1 MTTTKPTAATTR
13 PTWLR
18 LEATIA
24 WRMLLI
30 AAAALLVIWLGL
42 QITVI
47 AIAAFVAFTQAALL
61 WPVVGRLEHYLPRP
75 LATLLVVTVYAAGI
89 GALAWFTLVQMLEA
103 GPRIFDAI
111 VGSLTEGNDWFLE
124 RGWELPPEFVDNVQN
139 QLQGRLGDIAA
150 GLGGYARTTLAG
162 LGSTLTVVVVA
173 LFATIFALI
182 GGKTM
187 TQGIVAM
194 VPASR
199 QLPTFAAIRDAAT
212 TARWWMFAST
222 VTGAVD
228 GVFIG
233 VGLALLGV
241 PLAVPIGLLT
251 FILAFIPMIGATLAG
266 AVAVAVAL
274 FFNGVTTAIWA
285 LVIVLAV
292 QQIEGNVLSPLLMSR
307 AMEFPPLLTLLLSTG
322 GGVALGLPGLFL
334 AVPIA
339 GILTAAV
346 RGWRRELP
354 PELRAAR
361 GIGGHPSPPFD
372 ELAARAAP
380 RRPVDQDERP
390 GRRDDRDGPDQGPGG
405 ARVAVGAAP
414 TTDHHSDHPVDHD
427 THLGSDDDRARPVP
441 PEHDDHQGQGHR
453 ARHTLEQP
461 DRPQPEGT

>member
-1 MTTTKPTAATTR
+1 MTTTGPTGGASTR

-18 LEATIA
+18 MEATIA

-42 QITVI
+42 QVTVI
-47 AIAAFVAFTQAALL
+47 AIAAFIAFTQAALL
-61 WPVVGRLEHYLPRP
+61 WPVVGRLEQHLPRT
-75 LATLLVVTVYAAGI
+75 LATLIVVVIYAAAI

-111 VGSLTEGNDWFLE
+111 IGSLTEANDWFLE

-139 QLQGRLGDIAA
+139 QLQGQLGGIAA
-150 GLGGYARTTLAG
+150 GLGGYARTTLSA

-194 VPASR
+194 VPGSR
-199 QLPTFAAIRDAAT
+199 QLSIFAAIRDAAT

-228 GVFIG
+228 GIFIG
-233 VGLALLGV
+233 MGLYLLGV

-251 FILAFIPMIGATLAG
+251 FILGFIPMIGATLAG

-274 FFNGVTTAIWA
+274 FFNGVTTAVWA
-285 LVIVLAV
+285 LIIVLAV

-322 GGVALGLPGLFL
+322 GGIALGLPGLFL

-339 GILTAAV
+339 GILTAAA

-354 PELRAAR
+354 PEVRAAR
-361 GIGGHPSPPFD
+361 RIGEHPAPPFE
-372 ELAARAAP
+372 ELS
-380 RRPVDQDERP
+380 
-390 GRRDDRDGPDQGPGG
+390 
-405 ARVAVGAAP
+405 ARVAPRPRPTRAEKEPDGRQADGPEAAEQGP
-414 TTDHHSDHPVDHD
+414 PEQ
-427 THLGSDDDRARPVP
+427 GRPV
-441 PEHDDHQGQGHR
+441 QR
-453 ARHTLEQP
+453 THTQERP
-461 DRPQPEGT
+461 DQRTQTEETP

>member
-1 MTTTKPTAATTR
+1 MTTTGPAGVTPTR

-47 AIAAFVAFTQAALL
+47 AIAAFIAFTQAALL
-61 WPVVGRLEHYLPRP
+61 WPVVGRLEQYLPRA
-75 LATLLVVTVYAAGI
+75 LATLLVVAVYAAGI
-89 GALAWFTLVQMLEA
+89 GVLAWFILIQMLNA
-103 GPRIFDAI
+103 WPQLFDA
-111 VGSLTEGNDWFLE
+111 VAGSLTEANDWFLE
-124 RGWELPPEFVDNVQN
+124 RGWELPPEFVDNVQG
-139 QLQGRLGDIAA
+139 QLQGRLGDIAS
-150 GLGGYARTTLAG
+150 GLGGYARTTLAA
-162 LGSTLTVVVVA
+162 LGSTLTVVVVG
-173 LFATIFALI
+173 LFATIFALV
-182 GGKTM
+182 GGKAM
-187 TQGIVAM
+187 TRGIVGM

-228 GVFIG
+228 GIFIG
-233 VGLALLGV
+233 MGLYLLGV
-241 PLAVPIGLLT
+241 PLAVPLGLLT
-251 FILAFIPMIGATLAG
+251 FILGFIPMIGATLAG
-266 AVAVAVAL
+266 AIAVAVAL

-285 LVIVLAV
+285 LLIVLLV

-346 RGWRRELP
+346 RAWRRELP
-354 PELRAAR
+354 PDVRAAT
-361 GIGGHPSPPFD
+361 GIGSGPAPAFE

-380 RRPVDQDERP
+380 RSVDEDDQPDGRVQDAGPGQEPDHDAHPRRQDQHQHQDQDQHQDQHRDRP
-390 GRRDDRDGPDQGPGG
+390 
-405 ARVAVGAAP
+405 
-414 TTDHHSDHPVDHD
+414 
-427 THLGSDDDRARPVP
+427 
-441 PEHDDHQGQGHR
+441 
-453 ARHTLEQP
+453 ARHTLDPP
-461 DRPQPEGT
+461 DRPPTEGTP

>member
-1 MTTTKPTAATTR
+1 MTTTEPTGAAAAR

-42 QITVI
+42 QVTVI

-61 WPVVGRLEHYLPRP
+61 WPVVGRLERHLPRAP
-75 LATLLVVTVYAAGI
+75 ATLLVVAVYAAGI
-89 GALAWFTLVQMLEA
+89 AALAWFTLIQMLDA
-103 GPRIFDAI
+103 GPRIFDA
-111 VGSLTEGNDWFLE
+111 VAGSLTEANDWFLE
-124 RGWELPPEFVDNVQN
+124 RGWELPPEFVDNVQG
-139 QLQGRLGDIAA
+139 QLQSRLGDIAA

-187 TQGIVAM
+187 TQGIVGA
-194 VPASR
+194 VPGSR
-199 QLPTFAAIRDAAT
+199 QLPAFAAIRDAVT

-228 GVFIG
+228 GIFIG
-233 VGLALLGV
+233 MGLYLLGV

-251 FILAFIPMIGATLAG
+251 FILGFIPMIGATVAG

-274 FFNGVTTAIWA
+274 FFNGVTTAIWV
-285 LVIVLAV
+285 LLIVLAV

-307 AMEFPPLLTLLLSTG
+307 AMEFPPLLTLLLSTAG
-322 GGVALGLPGLFL
+322 GIALGLPGLFL

-354 PELRAAR
+354 PELRAAK
-361 GIGGHPSPPFD
+361 GIGAHPSPPFE

-380 RRPVDQDERP
+380 RPR
-390 GRRDDRDGPDQGPGG
+390 PGG
-405 ARVAVGAAP
+405 AEQQTGQHAEPGPEQPDPPSGASA
-414 TTDHHSDHPVDHD
+414 DA
-427 THLGSDDDRARPVP
+427 DRA
-441 PEHDDHQGQGHR
+441 PESPGAQPSSERRSHQDGGGS
-453 ARHTLEQP
+453 ARHTLEPP
-461 DRPQPEGT
+461 DRPKTEGTP

>member
-1 MTTTKPTAATTR
+1 MSTTDPSSPPASG
-13 PTWLR
+13 PGWLR

-24 WRMLLI
+24 WRMI
-30 AAAALLVIWLGL
+30 VVVAAAVLLIWLGL
-42 QITVI
+42 QVTVI
-47 AIAAFVAFTQAALL
+47 AIAAFIAFTQAALL
-61 WPVVGRLEHYLPRP
+61 WPVVGRLERYLPRP
-75 LATLLVVTVYAAGI
+75 LATLLVVAVYAAAI

-124 RGWELPPEFVDNVQN
+124 RGWELPPEFVDTVQN

-182 GGKTM
+182 GGKAM

-228 GVFIG
+228 GIFIG
-233 VGLALLGV
+233 AGLALLGV

-251 FILAFIPMIGATLAG
+251 FILGFIPMIGATLAG
-266 AVAVAVAL
+266 AIAVMVAL
-274 FFNGVTTAIWA
+274 FFNGVTTAVWA

-322 GGVALGLPGLFL
+322 GGIALGLPGLFL

-339 GILTAAV
+339 GILTAGV
-346 RGWRRELP
+346 RAWRRELP
-354 PELRAAR
+354 PELRAAK
-361 GIGGHPSPPFD
+361 GIGEHPAPAFE

-380 RRPVDQDERP
+380 RRRTESDGSPAGTVTDDDSGAGSRAGAAVDDQDAHE
-390 GRRDDRDGPDQGPGG
+390 DRGEP
-405 ARVAVGAAP
+405 
-414 TTDHHSDHPVDHD
+414 
-427 THLGSDDDRARPVP
+427 
-441 PEHDDHQGQGHR
+441 
-453 ARHTLEQP
+453 ARHTLEPP
-461 DRPQPEGT
+461 DRPQTEGTR